1 MRRRLPELYSR
12 LSQQGWGIPFT
23 MAALLAY
30 WALLFLWGKVCFLV
44 FHAAGWQS
52 EPFSHVFQAL
62 IQGWKVDLSMMSY
75 FMVLQLL
82 LLVAVVYSGREF
94 WWRRFQNITLLFS
107 FLVIFIQVVE
117 LPLYTE
123 WNHKLT
129 FKALWFFRNPGEVFH
144 TASWAQ
150 LFGIAGAT
158 MVFFAVAWW
167 VQRRFLPRPGGKNR
181 LAATL
186 SLLVILP
193 LLFIGARG
201 GLSPIPIQVSEA
213 WYSSNPSL
221 NAAATNSAFH
231 LISNVLQNL
240 EAVEPYRFMSP
251 DEALKKKN
259 ILYPKVKNEG
269 LSVLKN
275 ARPNI
280 VLVVLE
286 GWSADVVEGLGGYPG
301 TAPRMSRLIR
311 EGISFDSCYASGNLS
326 DQGIGAVF
334 SAFPAQ
340 PRTSIVTLPSK
351 YPALP
356 CLTHSLKNAG
366 YSSSFLF
373 GGQLMYGNIRSY
385 IYHNKF
391 DRVEEEKDFPSSVYR
406 GRLGVHD
413 GDVYARQLQLMREA
427 QQPYFGALFTQSTHG
442 PYDVPSKTKVGWG
455 GKMEDYLS
463 GLHYA
468 DSCLGAFIDRAKQL
482 PGYENT
488 LFVFIS
494 DHHHDTPR
502 GYSYFAPEY
511 RRIPFVLFGEAIKPE
526 YRGLQLHRISSQLDL
541 AATLL
546 SQLRLK
552 ADDFSWSRDA
562 LNPQTPES
570 AFYTFDEG
578 MGIITPGG
586 QVVWW
591 VRDERRE
598 FERSRPGVKV
608 DSLLELGKA
617 CLQKVTEDF
626 EAY

>member
-1 MRRRLPELYSR
+1 MRRRLPELYSH
-12 LSQQGWGIPFT
+12 LSQKGWGIPFT
-23 MAALLAY
+23 IAALLAY
-30 WALLFLWGKVCFLV
+30 WALLFGWGKVCFLA
-44 FHAAGWQS
+44 FHSADWQT
-52 EPFSHVFQAL
+52 EPIASVLQAL
-62 IQGWKVDLSMMSY
+62 VQGWRVDLSMMSY
-75 FMVLQLL
+75 FMALQLL
-82 LLVAVVYSGREF
+82 LLVALVFSGRGF
-94 WWRRFQNITLLFS
+94 WWRWFQNITLFLS
-107 FLVIFIQVVE
+107 FLVVFVQVVE

-150 LFGIAGAT
+150 LFGITGAT
-158 MVFFAVAWW
+158 GVFFAAAWW
-167 VQRRFLPRPGGKNR
+167 IQRRFLPRPGGKNR
-181 LAATL
+181 LSASI
-186 SLLVILP
+186 SLVVLLP
-193 LLFIGARG
+193 LLLLGARG

-213 WYSSNPSL
+213 WYSSNPTL

-231 LISNVLQNL
+231 LMSNVLQNL
-240 EAVEPYRFMSP
+240 EAVEPYRFMPREQAQAKVST
-251 DEALKKKN
+251 
-259 ILYPKVKNEG
+259 LYPEIQGVGE
-269 LSVLKN
+269 LVLKN
-275 ARPNI
+275 TRPNI

-286 GWSADVVEGLGGYPG
+286 GWSADVVEGLGGYKG
-301 TAPRMSRLIR
+301 SAPNLSRLIR

-356 CLTHSLKNAG
+356 CLTHSLKQAG

-385 IYHNKF
+385 IYHNGF
-391 DRVEEEKDFPSSVYR
+391 DTVEEEKSFPSSMYR

-413 GDVYARQLQLMREA
+413 GDLFQRQLQIMKSAR
-427 QQPYFGALFTQSTHG
+427 QPYFGALFTQSTHG
-442 PYDVPSKTKVGWG
+442 PYDIPSTTKAGWG

-463 GLHYA
+463 GLQYA
-468 DSCLGAFIDRAKQL
+468 DSCLGAFVNQARQI

-526 YRGLQLHRISSQLDL
+526 YRGLQLHRITSQLDL

-546 SQLRLK
+546 AQLGLK
-552 ADDFSWSRDA
+552 ADDFSWSRNA

-570 AFYTFDEG
+570 AFYAFDEG

-591 VRDERRE
+591 VRDGRRE
-598 FERSRPGVKV
+598 FERSRPGVSV
-608 DSLLELGKA
+608 DSLLQLGKA
-617 CLQKVTEDF
+617 CLQKVTEEF

>member
-1 MRRRLPELYSR
+1 
-12 LSQQGWGIPFT
+12 

-44 FHAAGWQS
+44 FHAADWQS

-158 MVFFAVAWW
+158 VVFFAVAWW

-269 LSVLKN
+269 LSVLNN

-385 IYHNKF
+385 IYQNKF

-591 VRDERRE
+591 VRDGRRE

>member
-44 FHAAGWQS
+44 FHAADWQS

-158 MVFFAVAWW
+158 VVFFAVAWW

-269 LSVLKN
+269 LSVLNN

-385 IYHNKF
+385 IYQNKF

-591 VRDERRE
+591 VRDGRRE